1 MQQCRLAR
9 SCPGA
14 AGPPGRDTTA
24 LSRPVT
30 SVRRAV
36 TRGTAVRG
44 GFASSLSIGSCRSD
58 GPGSVCPLGRLGTRF
73 VAINVRAIPG
83 QFLPHRLEP
92 HDQCTVV

>member
-36 TRGTAVRG
+36 TRRNRRSGRLR
-44 GFASSLSIGSCRSD
+44 FEPLDRQLPLSD
-58 GPGSVCPLGRLGTRF
+58 GPVLYAR
-73 VAINVRAIPG
+73 
-83 QFLPHRLEP
+83 
-92 HDQCTVV
+92 